1 MQSAGSVCWHHE
13 GTTVVLT
20 TDDQIE
26 IDVRDDAAAMTHL
39 FTLPASARLD
49 ALAAMRGISAF
60 DEQPLKLLKQIHEQG
75 DGFRVNVDDPR
86 YPDALK
92 RLVDADAWGQLR
104 RELARA
110 WEYQRS
116 VLPGIRHPDRVE
128 VELTLGNPDDPIFME
143 RTLGYY
149 GMGAT
154 PGSIW
159 MVAWPTDYNVTRIG
173 ACGVHEL
180 AHNLRTPNV
189 ETGFNLA
196 EWVIH
201 EGLAEM
207 FTVDVC
213 GPDSTGAWYAGVT
226 GSALD
231 DAFNKVTGAFG
242 TGSSFPEWTSYVL
255 GDVVAERM
263 GRRPVGVPH
272 MGGYAVGRRIVERY
286 LAKTGLKAAQAIVR
300 PTAEILTGA
309 GLSAQADTG
318 RTVT

>member
-1 MQSAGSVCWHHE
+1 MD
-13 GTTVVLT
+13 LT
-20 TDDQIE
+20 TGDQIE

-39 FTLPASARLD
+39 LTLPATARID
-49 ALAAMRGISAF
+49 ALASMRGISAF
-60 DEQPLKLLKQIHEQG
+60 DEEPMKLLKQIHEQG

-86 YPDALK
+86 YPEALQ
-92 RLVDADAWGQLR
+92 RLVQADAWGQLR

-128 VELTLGNPDDPIFME
+128 VVLTLGNPDDPIFIE

-159 MVAWPTDYNVTRIG
+159 LVAWPTDYNVTRIG
-173 ACGVHEL
+173 ACGVHEF

-189 ETGFNLA
+189 ESQFNLA
-196 EWVIH
+196 EWVIQ
-201 EGLAEM
+201 EGLAEV
-207 FTVDVC
+207 FTAEVC
-213 GPDSTGAWYAGVT
+213 GAESTGAWYAGVA
-226 GSALD
+226 GPALD
-231 DAFNKVTGAFG
+231 AAYDKVTAAFG
-242 TGSSFPEWTSYVL
+242 TGSSFADWTGYVL
-255 GDVVAERM
+255 GDDIACRM

-286 LAKTGLKAAQAIVR
+286 LEKTGLKAAQAIVR
-300 PTAEILTGA
+300 PAAEILAGA
-309 GLSAQADTG
+309 EVSSG
-318 RTVT
+318 RG